1 MHDWEQGYLYDKLI
15 SCSDLHKPK
24 MEKDPQGKT
33 EWTKERA
40 SAVQSAEA
48 KKNDGKIEKGS
59 HPAKA
64 QSQADKNEGQ

>member
-1 MHDWEQGYLYDKLI
+1 
-15 SCSDLHKPK
+15 
-24 MEKDPQGKT
+24 MENPQGKT

-59 HPAKA
+59 HAPKA
-64 QSQADKNEGQ
+64 QSHADKNEGQWSTLVSHRDMLSKNS